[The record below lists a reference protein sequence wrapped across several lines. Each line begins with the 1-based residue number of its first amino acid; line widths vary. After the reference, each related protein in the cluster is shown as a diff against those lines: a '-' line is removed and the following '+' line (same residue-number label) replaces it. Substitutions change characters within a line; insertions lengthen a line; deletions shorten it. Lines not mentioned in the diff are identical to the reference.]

1 MEEIIFADSAPTL
14 RLNISRTASPA
25 GVALLQRTIYGT
37 HGPQYSHTGQ
47 AEKVARVTG
56 PYFFDLWAGLEL
68 VGTYCLSERVVRTP
82 AGPVAGYYGRYLA
95 VADAHRGRGYG
106 HRLKQAAVRYI
117 ERTRPQPQVFYSYIE
132 EANVRSLKI
141 SAEAGFQPLAQLE
154 ALAFGRLYPRCDAR
168 FGQLAAAELPAMQA
182 TLAAAYAGHSL
193 VQFDHLY
200 DQQHYFVL
208 REKGEIIA
216 GVQAN
221 PVRWRIVAMPGLSG
235 QLLLHVLP
243 HVPVLRRL
251 INPANHTFAAL
262 EALYVQPG
270 REPELLVLLES
281 VLAHFSYTSAL
292 VMLDTTSPLHTYLK
306 SSGKLGLLQAIK
318 QPTYSQVLA
327 KLNGLSLGQLKQAP
341 TQPLYASAFD
351 YT

>member
-1 MEEIIFADSAPTL
+1 MEELHLANSPSL
-14 RLNISRTASPA
+14 RLTSSRVASAA
-25 GVALLQRTIYGT
+25 GVALLQQTIYGT

-47 AEKVARVTG
+47 AQKVGRITN
-56 PYFFDLWAGLEL
+56 PYFFDLWLGPEL
-68 VGTYCLSERVVRTP
+68 VGTYCLSERLVQTP
-82 AGPVAGYYGRYLA
+82 AGLVPGYYGRYLA
-95 VADAHRGRGYG
+95 VAAAHRGHGYG
-106 HRLKQAAVRYI
+106 HQLKQAAVRYI

-132 EANVRSLKI
+132 DANARSLRI
-141 SAEAGFQPLAQLE
+141 SAEAGFQPLAQFE
-154 ALAFGRLYPRCDAR
+154 ALAFGRLYPRPDAR
-168 FGQLAAAELPAMQA
+168 VGRLAAAELPAMRA
-182 TLAAAYAGHSL
+182 RLAAAYAGYSL
-193 VQFDHLY
+193 VQFDHFY
-200 DQQHYFVL
+200 DQQNYFVL

-235 QLLLHVLP
+235 RLLLRVLP
-243 HVPVLRRL
+243 RVPVLRRL
-251 INPANHTFAAL
+251 INPANHAFAAL

-270 REPELLVLLES
+270 REPELLGLLES
-281 VLAHFSYTSAL
+281 VLAHFGYTSAL

-318 QPTYSQVLA
+318 QPTYSQVLV
-327 KLNGLSLGQLKQAP
+327 KGNGLSLNQLKHAP